1 MQVDQALYYSF
12 KENKYIEIFGN
23 SSKTLQKE
31 EMDESEKAQISHRGK
46 AVEVLQRK
54 ILGFSSE

>member
-1 MQVDQALYYSF
+1 
-12 KENKYIEIFGN
+12 
-23 SSKTLQKE
+23 
-31 EMDESEKAQISHRGK
+31 MDESEKAQISHRGK